1 MTSLTASLDIAGSG
15 IAAVNAQLALV
26 SQNISNANTPGYVA
40 EQLPQTN
47 LQAAGQGEG
56 VVIGVATRSIDLQLQ
71 QDLLVQNAVVSG
83 LTTTQ
88 AALQPIDAA
97 QGTVAGGNDLSSLLG
112 NLNTA
117 FAGLESAPS
126 SVVQQVQ
133 VVATAAQLAAKINT
147 LGQAYQ
153 TTRQTV
159 QDGLVADVAT
169 LNGALTTVGTL
180 SDRIISSRSLGQS
193 TAELEDQRDQAL
205 QTISSLVGVKYLEQP
220 NGGIVV
226 TTTGGLT
233 LPTHGKGLSLANAV
247 IGPDSA
253 TQLGSVPDIVLAGQ
267 TVTANLTGGRIG
279 AEVALRD
286 TTLPTYTAELDQFS
300 QTLSIRFAQQG
311 LTLFT
316 DASGNVPAGGGVPTQ
331 SGYVGYALSIQ
342 VNPAV
347 QATPSLVRD
356 GTNAVAGS
364 PSGASAF
371 TPNNDPAQTG
381 FSTLI
386 QRVLD
391 FSFGADVQAGV
402 SQAPLPSSGLGPAG
416 GLAASYSTATSL
428 GDAASSL
435 VGTQSQ
441 DLAAASATLGNEQ
454 SVQSTLQAK
463 LSSTSAVNT
472 DTELATMIAL
482 QNSYGANAKIFTAV
496 QSMWSQLLAAVT

>member
-1 MTSLTASLDIAGSG
+1 MTSLAASLEIAGSG
-15 IAAVNAQLALV
+15 ISAVNAQLALV

-47 LQAAGQGEG
+47 LDAAGQGQG
-56 VVIGVATRSIDLQLQ
+56 VLTGVATRSIDLQLQ
-71 QDLLVQNAVVSG
+71 QDVLAQNGVVSG

-117 FAGLESAPS
+117 FAGLESSPS
-126 SVVQQVQ
+126 SGVQQAQ
-133 VVATAAQLAAKINT
+133 VVSSAAQLASKINT
-147 LGQAYQ
+147 LGQTYN

-159 QDGLVADVAT
+159 QDQLVADVGS
-169 LNGALTTVGTL
+169 LNTALQAVGTL
-180 SDRIISSRSLGQS
+180 SNRIISARSLGQS
-193 TAELEDQRDQAL
+193 TAGLEDQRDQAL
-205 QTISSLVGVKYLEQP
+205 QTVSSFVGVKYLEQP
-220 NGGIVV
+220 NGGIIV

-233 LPTHGKGLSLANAV
+233 LPTSGKGLSLANAV

-253 TQLGSVPDIVLAGQ
+253 TQLGSVPGIVLDGQ
-267 TVTANLTGGRIG
+267 NVTVNLTGGRIG

-300 QTLSIRFAQQG
+300 QTLSTRFAQQG

-316 DASGNVPAGGGVPTQ
+316 DASGSVPASGGVPVQ

-347 QATPSLVRD
+347 QAAPSLVRD
-356 GTNAVAGS
+356 GTNVISGS
-364 PSGASAF
+364 PTGASAF
-371 TPNNDPAQTG
+371 TPNSDPAQTS
-381 FSTLI
+381 FTALI

-391 FSFGADVQAGV
+391 FSFGAEVQAGV
-402 SQAPLPSSGLGPAG
+402 TQSPLPSAGLGPAG
-416 GLAASYSTATSL
+416 GLSAPFSTAGSLNDVATSL
-428 GDAASSL
+428 
-435 VGTQSQ
+435 VGAQSQ
-441 DLAAASATLGNEQ
+441 DLAHTSAVLGNEQ
-454 SVQSTLQAK
+454 AVQSTLQTK
-463 LSSTSAVNT
+463 FSSTSAVNT